1 MGEKGYLFTRNL
13 RFWGK
18 YALKKQ
24 CMLLGIT
31 AVYAVFTM
39 AIAGAF
45 GKEIL
50 SMICN
55 YIIMIETVGILV
67 CQVEY
72 VVCNLPLIISFG
84 ACRKESVWGIQIANV
99 VFFISALLVFFVSA
113 AVLRASGE
121 QGVILHMGTGEIMFR
136 FVGVLMFVAALG
148 QTAVVLCVRNGGK
161 KGAAFILFIVFAVIV
176 VAVMGVLFYWGAFGS
191 GSGSVPSG
199 VEKISVL
206 SAKLAGPVGIAGYAA
221 SLFALNKY
229 ILTYEVR

>member
-13 RFWGK
+13 QFWGK

-31 AVYAVFTM
+31 AVYAVVMIPMT
-39 AIAGAF
+39 GAF
-45 GKEIL
+45 EKEIL

-55 YIIMIETVGILV
+55 YTIMIETVGILV

-84 ACRKESVWGIQIANV
+84 ACRKESVWGMQIANA
-99 VFFISALLVFFVSA
+99 VFFISALLAFFVSA
-113 AVLRASGE
+113 AVLRAFGE
-121 QGVILHMGTGEIMFR
+121 QRLQMGMAEIMFC

-161 KGAAFILFIVFAVIV
+161 KGASFIVFIVFAVIV
-176 VAVMGVLFYWGAFGS
+176 VAGMGVLFYWGAFGR
-191 GSGSVPSG
+191 GSGAVTSG

-206 SAKLAGPVGIAGYAA
+206 SARLAGPVGIAGYAA